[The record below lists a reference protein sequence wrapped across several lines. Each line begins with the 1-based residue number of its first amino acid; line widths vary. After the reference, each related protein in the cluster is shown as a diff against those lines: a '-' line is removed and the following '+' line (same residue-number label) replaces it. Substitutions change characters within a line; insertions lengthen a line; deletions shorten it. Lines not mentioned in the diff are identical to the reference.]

1 MAKKSMVVEMTKEE
15 VIAEYGLCAVC
26 ADRDTCEDKPEDMVL
41 DLCSSYEDDG
51 STKYKVTKRR

>member
-1 MAKKSMVVEMTKEE
+1 MSASNNVVVMTKEE

-26 ADRDTCEDKPEDMVL
+26 ANKADCEDKPEDMVL